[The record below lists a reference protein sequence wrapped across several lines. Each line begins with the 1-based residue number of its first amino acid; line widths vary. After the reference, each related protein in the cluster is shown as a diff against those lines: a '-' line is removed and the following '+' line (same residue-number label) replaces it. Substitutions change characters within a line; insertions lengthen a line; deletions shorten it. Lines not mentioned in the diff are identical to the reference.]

1 MNFMKKIM
9 VLLFSIIFIIFFSL
23 TVTAEDGKKVY
34 DKKCASCHGK
44 DGKGNAAMVKML
56 KVDISLLDIVDKG
69 TLGKSDDELVSVT
82 TKGSNKMPAYGKE
95 LRDEEINGVVSY
107 IRSLAK

>member
-1 MNFMKKIM
+1 MKKKMSI
-9 VLLFSIIFIIFFSL
+9 LLAIIFILFFSL
-23 TVTAEDGKKVY
+23 TVVAEEGKKIY

-56 KVDISLLDIVDKG
+56 KVAISLLDIVDKG
-69 TLGKSDDELVSVT
+69 TLDKSDDELVSVT

-95 LRDEEINGVVSY
+95 LKDEEINGVVSY